1 MNLCQLRVQVLLS
14 PSTVQ
19 IPENATVGRSVLT
32 VSAQDRDVTQTG
44 HFLFF
49 LGSSPSGKFAINSS
63 SGEIT
68 VSAPFDRRIQTDY
81 DVTISV
87 SDNSDP
93 PKVNSSVLHVVIT
106 DSNTA
111 PEFVDSFNV
120 SVALYT
126 FSVNETSAVDFVL
139 GQVRALDPDS
149 GSSGDVRYSLQSGND
164 AGKFRLDPANGQLS
178 LRETLDF
185 EEKNSYR

>member
-1 MNLCQLRVQVLLS
+1 MYFCPLRVQVLLS

-93 PKVNSSVLHVVIT
+93 PQSELVRSSRRHHRQQHGPRVCRLLQRQRCRVHLQRQRNVGRGLCLGASPSPGPRLGVVWRR
-106 DSNTA
+106 
-111 PEFVDSFNV
+111 P
-120 SVALYT
+120 
-126 FSVNETSAVDFVL
+126 
-139 GQVRALDPDS
+139 
-149 GSSGDVRYSLQSGND
+149 LQPSER
-164 AGKFRLDPANGQLS
+164 K
-178 LRETLDF
+178 
-185 EEKNSYR
+185 